1 MLSLQSGSGTFLF
14 PQLCTTHTIEE
25 KIQTLKWAR
34 EIGFEICSG
43 GIIDMGETRTQRIE
57 LAIALREVR
66 PESIPINILSPVKGT
81 PLSDTASIDDKEIL
95 LTVAVFRF
103 LHPGAELRFAGGR
116 DRLSREVQLEALE
129 IGINAAV
136 VGDLLTT
143 TGSCIDEDKVLT
155 TEAGYHVWL

>member
-1 MLSLQSGSGTFLF
+1 MQWWDHS
-14 PQLCTTHTIEE
+14 
-25 KIQTLKWAR
+25 
-34 EIGFEICSG
+34 
-43 GIIDMGETRTQRIE
+43 MGETRTQRIE

-81 PLSDTASIDDKEIL
+81 PLSDTASIDDEEIL

-116 DRLSREVQLEALE
+116 GRLSREVQLEALE
-129 IGINAAV
+129 IGHQCRCGRRLA
-136 VGDLLTT
+136 DYDRF
-143 TGSCIDEDKVLT
+143 CIDEDKALT